1 MDLNTMIMIANG
13 AFVVLMMVCLMVGYK
28 NGLVLSLVNCLGTV
42 VALVAGFLLSASASK
57 VLMLYPLSLTPM
69 NDTPF
74 GPVFQQMF
82 NQLVWFILIVA
93 VVKLFCLLL
102 KPLAKGLK
110 KVPVL
115 GFFNQLAGAAF
126 GLVNMWVYSSIIC
139 MVLSLPSLSW
149 GTAVLEGSLFK
160 STSLFTDMIKESI
173 EIEDEDVTQIMNLV
187 NQVQN
192 LDEETIQ
199 QIQDVLSQY
208 GVTQAQIDAL
218 FENLE

>member
-13 AFVVLMMVCLMVGYK
+13 AFVVLMIGCLMVGYK
-28 NGLVLSLVNCLGTV
+28 NGLVLSLVNCIGSV
-42 VALVAGFLLSASASK
+42 VALAAGFLLSSSASK
-57 VLMLYPLSLTPM
+57 ILMLYPLSLTPM

-82 NQLVWFILIVA
+82 NQIVWFVLIVA
-93 VVKLFCLLL
+93 VVKLFCMIL

-110 KVPVL
+110 KIPVL
-115 GFFNQLAGAAF
+115 GFFNQLLGAAF
-126 GLVNMWVYSSIIC
+126 GLINMWIYSTIIC
-139 MVLSLPSLSW
+139 MVLGLPSISW
-149 GTAVLEGSLFK
+149 GSAVVEGSLFK
-160 STSLFTDMIKESI
+160 NTSLFTDMMKESI
-173 EIEDEDVTQIMNLV
+173 EIKDEDVNKIMDLVHQI
-187 NQVQN
+187 QN
-192 LDEETIQ
+192 LDEETIL

>member
-13 AFVVLMMVCLMVGYK
+13 AFVVLMIGCLMIGYK
-28 NGLVLSLVNCLGTV
+28 NGLVLSLVNCLGSV
-42 VALVAGFLLSASASK
+42 VALAAGFLLSASASK

-93 VVKLFCLLL
+93 VVKLFCMLL
-102 KPLAKGLK
+102 KPLAKGIK

-126 GLVNMWVYSSIIC
+126 GLVNMWIYSSIIC
-139 MVLSLPSLSW
+139 MVLSLPSISW

-173 EIEDEDVTQIMNLV
+173 EIKDEDVTQIMNLID
-187 NQVQN
+187 QVQN

>member
-13 AFVVLMMVCLMVGYK
+13 IFVVLMIGCLMIGYK
-28 NGLVLSLVNCLGTV
+28 NGLLLSLVNCLGTV
-42 VALVAGFLLSASASK
+42 VALVTGYLLSASASK

-82 NQLVWFILIVA
+82 NQLIWFVLIVA
-93 VVKLFCLLL
+93 VVKVFCLFL
-102 KPLAKGLK
+102 KPLAKGFK
-110 KVPVL
+110 KVPIL

-126 GLVNMWVYSSIIC
+126 GLINMWIYSTIIC
-139 MVLSLPSLSW
+139 MVLGLPSISW
-149 GTAVLEGSLFK
+149 GNAVVEGSLFK
-160 STSLFTDMIKESI
+160 SVSLVTDLVKESI
-173 EIEDEDVTQIMNLV
+173 EIQDEDVTQIMDLV
-187 NQVQN
+187 NQIQN
-192 LDEETIQ
+192 LDEGTIQ

>member
-13 AFVVLMMVCLMVGYK
+13 AFVVLMIGCLLVGYK

>member
-13 AFVVLMMVCLMVGYK
+13 AFVVLMIGCLLVGYK

-126 GLVNMWVYSSIIC
+126 GLVNMWIYSSIIC